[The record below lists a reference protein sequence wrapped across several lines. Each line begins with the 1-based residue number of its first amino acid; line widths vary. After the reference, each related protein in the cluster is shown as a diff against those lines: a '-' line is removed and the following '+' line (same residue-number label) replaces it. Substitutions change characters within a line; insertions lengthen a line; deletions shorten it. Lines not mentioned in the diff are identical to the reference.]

1 MRPFLIHFRKFRE
14 RGRHIDALRA
24 GMRALSASDARCRT
38 LLLFK
43 RVDPHGRR
51 KGLRELI
58 IVVALEKI
66 RDIQSDGTSV
76 AAISACSAGN
86 ALLEILRD
94 LEEYTALLRG
104 QRPFLAERPQVVLHL
119 EYLVHPGENDL
130 DARQILQK
138 TEGIRCIAGI
148 IPRMT
153 GIRRRMQRSE
163 LRGFTFRKHGQLP
176 SAAGFHDPDTEP
188 VADDD
193 LIFALRVLQ
202 GPVEVIE
209 LDLNEIELPL
219 VPRQERLEQL
229 RPAVEGESQV
239 PDLPLFLHPQHVRK
253 NVILLALIVFY
264 RPLCDVVQQVEVKI
278 VRPALSERDLEQRD
292 VVDRRGQGM
301 PREFVRDVIALAGI
315 AGKPLRHGEFR
326 FSAQIG
332 IGRVK
337 IVHSFSDR
345 EVEHRVDF
353 RLVDLPRRRVR
364 CKPHASETEL

>member
-1 MRPFLIHFRKFRE
+1 
-14 RGRHIDALRA
+14 
-24 GMRALSASDARCRT
+24 
-38 LLLFK
+38 
-43 RVDPHGRR
+43 
-51 KGLRELI
+51 
-58 IVVALEKI
+58 
-66 RDIQSDGTSV
+66 
-76 AAISACSAGN
+76 
-86 ALLEILRD
+86 
-94 LEEYTALLRG
+94 
-104 QRPFLAERPQVVLHL
+104 
-119 EYLVHPGENDL
+119 
-130 DARQILQK
+130 
-138 TEGIRCIAGI
+138 
-148 IPRMT
+148 MT

-163 LRGFTFRKHGQLP
+163 LRGFTFRKHSQLP

-209 LDLNEIELPL
+209 LDLDEIELSFM
-219 VPRQERLEQL
+219 PREERLKQL
-229 RPAVEGESQV
+229 RPAVEGESEV
-239 PDLPLFLHPQHVRK
+239 PDLPLFLQLQHVGK
-253 NVILLALIVFY
+253 DVILLALIVFY
-264 RPLCDVVQQVEVKI
+264 RPLRDVVQQVEVKI

-353 RLVDLPRRRVR
+353 RLVDLPRRRVG